1 MWAQSLRKFL
11 VERGKLVAAMF
22 SAAHIGT
29 TGRRPPS
36 ESEETLLA
44 FVRSDSVKPATRFP
58 TRDNDELVMGMVDGA
73 LACPQHERK
82 IFLQRAC
89 AADSELFAQAWQ
101 YVEAEERMKDFLLE
115 PICPLAPSEQLF
127 APGQLIEERFR
138 ITRQIAQGGMGI
150 VYEAVD
156 EKLERRI
163 ALKCAKLGFRQRLPP
178 EVRNA
183 REISHPNVCKI
194 FEIHTTLTQHGK
206 LDFLTMEFLDGPTLT
221 DRLRAAPLSRFEAR
235 TIAQQLCAGLAEAH
249 RNRVIHGDLKS
260 NNIILTTAV
269 DGSSRAVITDFG
281 LARNQDAAQR
291 TIQSGAIGGT
301 YNYMAPE
308 LKEGRKSSVAS
319 DIYALGVILYELKSR
334 CLPGHDE
341 PLTNEAPTDEALSPK
356 HALLSRWD
364 RVVRRCLSKAPEH
377 RYRDV
382 ASVTRALFPPR
393 TQRWSLVAAVA
404 IALVLVAAGLV
415 YRRLTAPTET
425 IRLVVLP
432 PESSMQGPLPGNV
445 VQQLTAK
452 VSHLRAK
459 RRTSFGVVPLADVTR
474 SHPVSASQAQ
484 QLFGAT
490 HVLRTTFANEG
501 NQWKVSAALIDA
513 GKHVNVREWSA
524 KYGAS
529 EEHYISSAV
538 TSVVTDALHLPPENA
553 PLGNESA
560 RSSYRKGLEFLRRDS
575 TIPNSLAAFDE
586 VIRADPDSALG
597 YAGLA
602 EAQWF
607 KKFLTSQQSWLDRAV
622 EAASEAERRNFDFP
636 QIHRVRGLLLTEN
649 GLYEQAA
656 AEYKRAIELD
666 PNDAENYRRLGQ
678 AYERSSQMDLSLVAL
693 QNAVSLQPSYYRA
706 YVDLAAYHYNRA
718 DYAQALPLLK
728 QAANFAPD
736 EPRAR
741 FALGNV
747 YFCLGSYA
755 EAEQHLRRA
764 VALGNDSR
772 SLHSLGLTLLY
783 QARELEAIDSFSR
796 ALRLNADNELS
807 WMYLGIA
814 YRRTNQLSRAA
825 DANRR
830 GRDVVEKELAR
841 NPRDPLAR
849 SVLGYFDAALGD
861 RNRAK
866 SDIQQAMHLASD
878 DAEMRWTA
886 VLTYELLGER
896 KETLRVL
903 QDLRPSSSWT
913 SPAGPIW
920 RTCRKILAFS
930 I

>member
-1 MWAQSLRKFL
+1 MWTQSVRKFL
-11 VERGKLVAAMF
+11 VEGGQFVAAMF
-22 SAAHIGT
+22 SHAHIGT
-29 TGRRPPS
+29 THLRPLS
-36 ESEETLLA
+36 DNEETLLA
-44 FVRSDSVKPATRFP
+44 FKRGDPVEPA
-58 TRDNDELVMGMVDGA
+58 TRDNDELVMGLVDDA
-73 LACPQHERK
+73 LACPEHERK
-82 IFLQRAC
+82 IFLHRAC
-89 AADSELFAQAWQ
+89 AADSELFAQAWH
-101 YVEAEERMKDFLLE
+101 YVEAEERMQDFLLE
-115 PICPLAPSEQLF
+115 PICPRALSEQLF
-127 APGQLIEERFR
+127 APGQLIEGRFR
-138 ITRQIAQGGMGI
+138 ITREIAQGGMGI
-150 VYEAVD
+150 VYEAID
-156 EKLERRI
+156 EKLEKRI

-183 REISHPNVCKI
+183 REISHLNVCKI

-206 LDFLTMEFLDGPTLT
+206 VDFLTMEFLDGPTLT
-221 DRLRAAPLSRFEAR
+221 DRLRAAPLSRVEAC

-260 NNIILTTAV
+260 NNIILTTAA

-281 LARNQDAAQR
+281 LARSQDVAQR
-291 TIQSGAIGGT
+291 TIQSSAIGGT
-301 YNYMAPE
+301 FNYMAPE

-334 CLPGHDE
+334 RLPGH
-341 PLTNEAPTDEALSPK
+341 NEFPRDEALSPK
-356 HALLSRWD
+356 HAVLSRWE
-364 RVVRRCLSKAPEH
+364 RVVRRCLSKKPEH

-382 ASVTRALFPPR
+382 ASVARALSPR
-393 TQRWSLVAAVA
+393 AQRWSLVAAVA
-404 IALVLVAAGLV
+404 IVLALVAATFV

-425 IRLVVLP
+425 IRLAVLP
-432 PESSMQGPLPGNV
+432 PESSVQAPLTGKV
-445 VQQLTAK
+445 FQQLTAK
-452 VSHLRAK
+452 VSRLRAK
-459 RRTSFGVVPLADVTR
+459 ARTSFDVVPLADVTR

-501 NQWKVSAALIDA
+501 NQWKVSAALLDA
-513 GKHVNVREWSA
+513 GKHVKVREWSA
-524 KYGAS
+524 NYGAS
-529 EEHYISSAV
+529 EEHYIASAV
-538 TSVVTDALHLPPENA
+538 TSVVTSALHFPPENG

-560 RSSYRKGLEFLRRDS
+560 RSGYRKGLEFLRRDKNV
-575 TIPNSLAAFDE
+575 PNALTAFEE
-586 VIRADPDSALG
+586 VIRADPDSPLG

-607 KKFLTSQQSWLDRAV
+607 KKFLTSQQRWLDRAV
-622 EAASEAERRNFDFP
+622 EAARQAERRNLDFP
-636 QIHRVRGLLLTEN
+636 QMHRVRGLLLTEN

-666 PNDAENYRRLGQ
+666 PNDGENYRRLGQ
-678 AYERSSQMDLSLVAL
+678 VYERSNQMDLSLVAL
-693 QNAVSLQPSYYRA
+693 QNAVLLQPSYYRA

-728 QAANFAPD
+728 QAANLAPD

-747 YFCLGSYA
+747 YFCLGSYR

-783 QARELEAIDSFSR
+783 QSRELEAIESFSR
-796 ALRLNADNELS
+796 ALLLNADNELS
-807 WMYLGIA
+807 WMYLSIA
-814 YRRTNQLSRAA
+814 YRRTNELSEAA

-841 NPRDPLAR
+841 NPRDPLGR

-861 RNRAK
+861 RNRAE
-866 SDIQQAMHLASD
+866 SDVQQAMHLASD

-886 VLTYELLGER
+886 VLTYECLRER
-896 KETLRVL
+896 NETLRVL
-903 QDLRPSSSWT
+903 QDSSPQQLLDVSRWPDLADLQKDSRFLDLLKTRNLR
-913 SPAGPIW
+913 
-920 RTCRKILAFS
+920 
-930 I
+930 